1 MYSKDLERLVRSFVA
16 QRLER
21 EYIKYYLI
29 ETYQLDVKT
38 AEEVIEK
45 VAPTQ
50 HARGGS
56 QPAKTADTGAAPPIK
71 RQRFY

>member
-16 QRLER
+16 QKLER
-21 EYIKYYLI
+21 EYIKYYLM

-38 AEEVIEK
+38 TDEVLDK
-45 VAPTQ
+45 VSPNTKVGRGKPAPE
-50 HARGGS
+50 GGGG
-56 QPAKTADTGAAPPIK
+56 PK